1 MGFVP
6 NKFPCVEM
14 DVERMDEFNKELF
27 VCLFAERRGREQK
40 AAGMAAKR
48 GGGGGGG
55 GGVRCRPNGVVPQ
68 NRRGRRQTVR
78 YVQIFHPQKTT
89 NKAIFLASPAARHH
103 YLRTASCFHR
113 LGHF

>member
-1 MGFVP
+1 
-6 NKFPCVEM
+6 M

-78 YVQIFHPQKTT
+78 YVQIFHPQKN
-89 NKAIFLASPAARHH
+89 NKQSRSFWRLLLRVTIIFVLLAAFIVSAISEFFKF
-103 YLRTASCFHR
+103 YCE
-113 LGHF
+113 